1 MKKLADILQ
10 DIPVVQSIGNTDTN
24 VQDISMDSRNVSS
37 NSLFIA
43 VKGTVTDGHL
53 YIDKA
58 IKNGAIAVVC
68 EIIPRQRI
76 NRVTY
81 IQINDSV
88 GALGVI
94 ASAFFGHPSRQMD
107 VIGITG
113 TNGKTTVATLLYH
126 TFIQNGQ
133 KSGLISTVKIMIN
146 QHEVAATHTTP
157 DAISIQRVLRQMLD
171 EQCKYCFM
179 EVSSH
184 AIHQKRIAGMKFK
197 GGVFTN
203 ITHEHL
209 DYHGTY
215 KNYLD
220 VKKTFFDNLPS
231 GTFALTNI
239 DDKNGKIIIQNTN
252 AEVFTCGLK
261 KMADYKGK
269 VIESDFSGMLLD
281 INNKQVWTSLNG
293 TFNAYN
299 LVAVYAV
306 SCILGMNED
315 NALQIM
321 SSMKNVEGRF
331 EHIYSKSNIHVII
344 DYAHTPDALKNVL
357 ETINHIKKDAD
368 KKIITVVGAG
378 GDKDREKRSE
388 MGKIAANFSNKV
400 IFTSDNPRNE
410 EPEAIIKDMM
420 QGVTAKKHHEVIA
433 IINRYEAI
441 KTASMLAGQGDV
453 ILIAGKGHEKY
464 QEIKEV
470 RYPFNDKEVVNEVLN
485 INQRVC

>member
-10 DIPVVQSIGNTDTN
+10 DIPIVQSIGNTDVN

-43 VKGTVTDGHL
+43 VKGTVTDGHQ

-58 IKNGAIAVVC
+58 IENGAIAVVC
-68 EIIPRQRI
+68 EKIPGHII
-76 NRVTY
+76 NRVIY
-81 IQINDSV
+81 IQVNDSV
-88 GALGVI
+88 ETLGFI

-133 KSGLISTVKIMIN
+133 KTGLISTVKMMIN
-146 QHEVAATHTTP
+146 QHEVASTHTTP

-184 AIHQKRIAGMKFK
+184 AIHQKRIAGLKYK

-203 ITHEHL
+203 ITHDHL

-215 KNYLD
+215 KDYLN
-220 VKKTFFDNLPS
+220 VKKSFFDNLPS
-231 GTFALTNI
+231 GTFVLINI
-239 DDKNGKIIIQNTN
+239 DDKNGKIMIQNTK
-252 AEVFTCGLK
+252 AEVFTYGLK

-269 VIESDFSGMLLD
+269 VIENHLGGMLLEV
-281 INNKQVWTSLNG
+281 NNKQVWVSLNG

-299 LVAVYAV
+299 LIAVYAV
-306 SCILGMNED
+306 SCIMGMNED
-315 NALQIM
+315 NALQMM

-331 EHIYSKSNIHVII
+331 EHIHSGSGIHVII

-368 KKIITVVGAG
+368 RKIITVVGAG

-388 MGKIAANFSNKV
+388 MGRIAANFSNKV

-420 QGVTAKKHHEVIA
+420 KGVTPEKHHKVIA
-433 IINRYEAI
+433 ITSRYEAI

-453 ILIAGKGHEKY
+453 ILVAGKGHEKY
-464 QEIKEV
+464 QEIKGV
-470 RYPFNDKEVVNEVLN
+470 RHPFNDKEVVNEVLN